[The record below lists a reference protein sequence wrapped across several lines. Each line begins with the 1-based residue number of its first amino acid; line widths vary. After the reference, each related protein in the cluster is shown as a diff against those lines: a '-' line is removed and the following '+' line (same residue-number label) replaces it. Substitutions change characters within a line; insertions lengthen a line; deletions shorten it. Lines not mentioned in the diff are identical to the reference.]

1 MRTKL
6 VGVVGVIAGAAL
18 VWLTAQSR
26 VPAGEGDSQASYYLL
41 IAGVSVWIITALAA
55 FLSHDPSS
63 QRLRAAVAAVVGV
76 VVTAG
81 ILGLAVDVAKTPG
94 LTTYCVRDGVKPHR
108 LVCNNQIR
116 DFATSDDQAFL
127 IVGLA
132 VLVAMGAT
140 LAFVWLLSRD
150 REQPTLAGAA

>member
-1 MRTKL
+1 MSTKL
-6 VGVVGVIAGAAL
+6 IAVVGVIAGAAL
-18 VWLTAQSR
+18 VWLAAQSR

-55 FLSHDPSS
+55 SLNHHPSS
-63 QRLRAAVAAVVGV
+63 QRLRATVAGVVGV
-76 VVTAG
+76 AVTAV
-81 ILGLAVDVAKTPG
+81 ILGLAVHVAKTPG

-108 LVCNNQIR
+108 LVCNDHIR

-132 VLVAMGAT
+132 VLVAIGAA
-140 LAFVWLLSRD
+140 LAFVWLLTRD
-150 REQPTLAGAA
+150 REQPKLVGAA